1 MDRRVA
7 RTRALLQRAHLSLIV
22 EKGYDATT
30 VEAICERANVG
41 RSTFYAHF
49 TGKEDMHRRGL
60 EGLRLELSARPPPQ
74 PGSGPAERGLQFSLP
89 MFEHARAHLDLYRAL
104 TGSRGG
110 VIAMESIRQVLCD
123 VVRTELQRS
132 DGGAGR
138 PRPQEFVVQY
148 LVGAYLAVLT
158 WWLDAGAEASPREM
172 DAMYQRL
179 AREGLA
185 GEACASPHPTRSAG
199 HPPPPGERGP

>member
-7 RTRALLQRAHLSLIV
+7 RTRALLHQAHLSLIV

-30 VEAICERANVG
+30 VEEICERANVG

-49 TGKEDMHRRGL
+49 SGKEDMHRRGL
-60 EGLRLELSARPPPQ
+60 ETLRRELSGRPATEA
-74 PGSGPAERGLQFSLP
+74 GGRGLEFSLP
-89 MFEHARAHLDLYRAL
+89 MFEHAGAHLDLYRAL

-123 VVRTELQRS
+123 IVRAELPPHAAAAPS
-132 DGGAGR
+132 
-138 PRPQEFVVQY
+138 EFVVQY
-148 LVGAYLAVLT
+148 VVGAYLAVLT
-158 WWLDAGAEASPREM
+158 WWLDTGAQASPQEM
-172 DAMYQRL
+172 DAMFQRL

-185 GEACASPHPTRSAG
+185 A
-199 HPPPPGERGP
+199 